1 MVSAAASKTAVVSV
15 LGRVRLSG
23 KNFQPWA
30 DFELEIGGLTVLT
43 GPSNKGKS
51 SLSRALRGILRNELD
66 AAYIRD
72 PKKEP
77 LELTL
82 EINGLTIKATRNKAG
97 KVKYVLNGDE
107 KNAYTSLDG
116 HVPPPVKDLLCGEI
130 TIGDFDFDPIFAV
143 QNDPQFLLDKRA
155 YKASDL
161 NAILGAFGGTEK
173 LEAGK
178 KEAGSRISDKNG
190 EAKTLAEE
198 IRNAEERKDKLM
210 VLSANGDCLQ
220 STLHELELRIRLLD
234 AKAVWVGEA
243 LTRQARLKPLERLQ
257 NALAVPNTATVEH
270 LTQQIA
276 YLTQAAE
283 SRILS
288 KWLGKVTTVIDGTT
302 EPWNALLAVW
312 RKLAA
317 AVTLQQT
324 LASRRE
330 FPDIA
335 AVEPQY
341 ASSVRLYSSIKTI
354 GQVIELRRSLKAK
367 TAELTEVDSKLTEA
381 QEDLKKGLCPK
392 CGKPMEHECV

>member
-1 MVSAAASKTAVVSV
+1 MK
-15 LGRVRLSG
+15 LSG

-66 AAYIRD
+66 AAFIRD

-82 EINGLTIKATRNKAG
+82 SINGITIKATRNKAG

-116 HVPPPVKDLLCGEI
+116 HIPPPVKDLLCGEI
-130 TIGDFDFDPIFAV
+130 TVGDFDFDPIFGV
-143 QNDPQFLLDKRA
+143 QNDPQFLLDKKA
-155 YKASDL
+155 YKPADL

-190 EAKTLAEE
+190 EAKTLAAE
-198 IRNAEERKDKLM
+198 IREAEERKSKLM
-210 VLSANGDCLQ
+210 PLSANGGCLL
-220 STLHELELRIRLLD
+220 STLHELELRIRALD
-234 AKAVWVGEA
+234 FKSVWLGEA
-243 LTRQARLKPLERLQ
+243 LTRLSRLKPLERLQ
-257 NALAVPNTATVEH
+257 NALAVPNTTPVER

-276 YLTQAAE
+276 YLNQAAE

-288 KWLGKVTTVIDGTT
+288 KWLGKVTTVIDGGS
-302 EPWNALLAVW
+302 EAWVPVLPIW
-312 RKLAA
+312 RKLV
-317 AVTLQQT
+317 AVETLRV
-324 LASRRE
+324 LKANRRV
-330 FPDIA
+330 FPDID

-367 TAELTEVDSKLTEA
+367 TAELTETDSKLTEA
-381 QEDLKKGLCPK
+381 QEELKKSLCPK
-392 CGKPMEHECV
+392 CGKGMEHDCGA

>member
-1 MVSAAASKTAVVSV
+1 MK
-15 LGRVRLSG
+15 LSG
-23 KNFQPWA
+23 KNFQPWQ
-30 DFELEIGGLTVLT
+30 DFSLDISGLTVLT

-51 SLSRALRGILRNELD
+51 SLFRALRGILRNELD

-116 HVPPPVKDLLCGEI
+116 HIPPPVKDLLCGEI
-130 TIGDFDFDPIFAV
+130 TIGDFDFDPIFGV

-190 EAKTLAEE
+190 EAKILAEE
-198 IRNAEERKDKLM
+198 IRNAEERKSKLM

-234 AKAVWVGEA
+234 AKSVWVGEA
-243 LTRQARLKPLERLQ
+243 TSRLTRLKPLERLQ
-257 NALAVPNTATVEH
+257 NALAVPNTTTAEQ
-270 LTQQIA
+270 LAQQIA

-288 KWLGKVTTVIDGTT
+288 KWLGKVTTVIDSTS
-302 EPWNALLAVW
+302 EPWAALLAVW
-312 RKLAA
+312 RKLV
-317 AVTLQQT
+317 AVETLRQ
-324 LASRRE
+324 LVESRRE
-330 FPDIA
+330 FPSIGDTGA
-335 AVEPQY
+335 QY
-341 ASSVRLYSSIKTI
+341 SALVGTYSSIKTI

-367 TAELTEVDSKLTEA
+367 TAELTQIDSELTQA
-381 QEDLKKGLCPK
+381 QEELKKGLCPK
-392 CGKPMEHECV
+392 CGKPVEHICA

>member
-1 MVSAAASKTAVVSV
+1 
-15 LGRVRLSG
+15 VRLSG

-82 EINGLTIKATRNKAG
+82 SINGMTIKATRNKAG

-116 HVPPPVKDLLCGEI
+116 HIPPPVKDLLCGEI

-143 QNDPQFLLDKRA
+143 QNDPQFLLDKKA
-155 YKASDL
+155 YKPADL

-198 IRNAEERKDKLM
+198 IRAAEERKAKLM
-210 VLSANGDCLQ
+210 VLSANGGCLQ

-234 AKAVWVGEA
+234 AKSAWVGEA
-243 LTRQARLKPLERLQ
+243 TSRLSRLKPLERLQ

-270 LTQQIA
+270 LTRQIA
-276 YLTQAAE
+276 SLTQAAE
-283 SRILS
+283 SRSLS
-288 KWLGKVTTVIDGTT
+288 RWLGKVTTIIDGTSAAWT
-302 EPWNALLAVW
+302 PVQRSWNTLVAVETLRALIAN
-312 RKLAA
+312 
-317 AVTLQQT
+317 
-324 LASRRE
+324 RRV
-330 FPDIA
+330 FPDIDDTG
-335 AVEPQY
+335 VQF
-341 ASSVRLYSSIKTI
+341 SKLVGFYSSIKTI

-367 TAELTEVDSKLTEA
+367 TAELTEIDSKLTEA
-381 QEDLKKGLCPK
+381 QDELKRGCCPK
-392 CGKPMEHECV
+392 CGKRTEHICGS

>member
-1 MVSAAASKTAVVSV
+1 
-15 LGRVRLSG
+15 VRLSG

-82 EINGLTIKATRNKAG
+82 EINGTTIKATRNKAG

-116 HVPPPVKDLLCGEI
+116 HIPPPVKDLLCGEI

-155 YKASDL
+155 YKPADL

-178 KEAGSRISDKNG
+178 KEAGSRVSDKNG
-190 EAKTLAEE
+190 EAKTLAAE
-198 IRNAEERKDKLM
+198 IREAEERKDKLM

-243 LTRQARLKPLERLQ
+243 TSRLARLKPLERLQ
-257 NALAVPNTATVEH
+257 NALAVPNTVTAEQ
-270 LTQQIA
+270 LAQQIA
-276 YLTQAAE
+276 YLTQASE

-288 KWLGKVTTVIDGTT
+288 KWLGKVTTVIDGTS
-302 EPWNALLAVW
+302 EPWAALLAVW
-312 RKLAA
+312 RKLV
-317 AVTLQQT
+317 AVETLRD
-324 LASRRE
+324 LIVSRRE
-330 FPDIA
+330 FPNIEDTGA
-335 AVEPQY
+335 QY
-341 ASSVRLYSSIKTI
+341 SALVGLYSSIRTI

-367 TAELTEVDSKLTEA
+367 TAELTQIDSELTQA

-392 CGKPMEHECV
+392 CGFDGMCPNCGKRLAIPQ